1 MKKMFLKTK
10 KHVIKKVQIMALAAA
25 LVCSTAGCGRS
36 ERALV
41 RISRETSEEKA
52 YTMTYVIKGNVT
64 YQLEEELKLD
74 NYVEIKYGL
83 SSKLMDA
90 MLLEDI
96 KFEKLYVSVGDMVK
110 EGDVLLTMSSDT
122 LDSQIDQYIEQKEMA
137 ELEKRHYNNRTA
149 IDSDEDNDMAIASC
163 DEKINVAA
171 GYISELEQKRENLTV
186 KADTDGKIIEISDQ
200 AISGAISNT
209 DGLLTLASGDD
220 TYYLE
225 TEEITTLAVGDIVTA
240 SNKISSYDAVVINM
254 EKSSAG
260 TKIYFKL
267 MGPTGAV
274 ENKEALAANLVK
286 NASPSDAE
294 TSEKNL
300 TIINGLMVPVAE
312 ETRENVLYVA
322 TEAVTEKDGHY
333 YVFMLDENG
342 ARVAREI
349 KVESVLGEYTIITDG
364 VVEGDEVILE

>member
-1 MKKMFLKTK
+1 M
-10 KHVIKKVQIMALAAA
+10 
-25 LVCSTAGCGRS
+25 CSP
-36 ERALV
+36 
-41 RISRETSEEKA
+41 
-52 YTMTYVIKGNVT
+52 
-64 YQLEEELKLD
+64 
-74 NYVEIKYGL
+74 
-83 SSKLMDA
+83 
-90 MLLEDI
+90 
-96 KFEKLYVSVGDMVK
+96 
-110 EGDVLLTMSSDT
+110 
-122 LDSQIDQYIEQKEMA
+122 
-137 ELEKRHYNNRTA
+137 
-149 IDSDEDNDMAIASC
+149 
-163 DEKINVAA
+163 
-171 GYISELEQKRENLTV
+171 
-186 KADTDGKIIEISDQ
+186 
-200 AISGAISNT
+200 
-209 DGLLTLASGDD
+209 
-220 TYYLE
+220 
-225 TEEITTLAVGDIVTA
+225 
-240 SNKISSYDAVVINM
+240 
-254 EKSSAG
+254 G